1 MSNEFCVSDGRLL
14 VQYARNIATCHICGL
29 KLAEFENKGK
39 KIFNQPHSVFVTV
52 HTYPKHE
59 LRGCIGFIQ
68 NPPKLLD
75 AVALA
80 SIHACTN
87 DPRFEPI
94 PKHELENILFEVSVL
109 STPSILKCPARER
122 HKNIKIGKDG
132 LVIEYGNRSG
142 LLLAQV
148 ATEWNFTPIQ
158 FFEALCEKAGLPKDM
173 YSSESAKVYS
183 FTQQVFEEKTPNGKI
198 IQKKLLV

>member
-1 MSNEFCVSDGRLL
+1 MSDGRLL
-14 VQYARNIATCHICGL
+14 VQYARNVATCHICGL
-29 KLAEFENKGK
+29 KPIDFEDKDK
-39 KIFNQPHSVFVTV
+39 QIFNQPHGVFVSI

-59 LRGCIGFIQ
+59 LRGCIGFVQ

-80 SIHACTN
+80 SIHACTK
-87 DPRFEPI
+87 DPRFEPLS
-94 PKHELENILFEVSVL
+94 KQELVNIIFEVSVL

-132 LVIEYGNRSG
+132 LLIKYGSCSG

-158 FFEALCEKAGLPKDM
+158 FLEALCEKAGLPKDM
-173 YSSESAKVYS
+173 YTSKSAEIYS
-183 FTQQVFEEKTPNGKI
+183 FTQQVFEEKIPNGKV